1 MGRLSHIIHMGPKCN
16 HRCPYKRE
24 EEEDLIHTKQESTWR
39 QSRERFED
47 TAIEKQSDADTSQRM
62 LAAIK
67 NERRQRMNVPPCT
80 SGGIVAQW
88 YDFRLLVSRT
98 VKE

>member
-16 HRCPYKRE
+16 HKYPYQRE
-24 EEEDLIHTKQESTWR
+24 AEKDLIHTKQESTWR

-47 TAIEKQSDADTSQRM
+47 AGVEKQSDADTSQRM

-67 NERRQRMNVPPCT
+67 TKRRQRMNVPL
-80 SGGIVAQW
+80 A
-88 YDFRLLVSRT
+88 LL
-98 VKE
+98 EGL